1 MFTRQG
7 RIMHAFHFGNFL
19 SFSMSPLEILIRG
32 TIMYW
37 FLFLLLRFL
46 LRRDTGSAGISG
58 ILFVV
63 LLGDAAQNAMIGNG
77 NTVAD
82 GAMLIATLAAW
93 NYLLDWLGSRM
104 PLMARLTDPPAIL
117 LVRDGGVI
125 GRNMRREHI
134 TLDEV
139 ESQLRKKGLERLDQV
154 KRMYLENDG
163 GFSVICA

>member
-1 MFTRQG
+1 
-7 RIMHAFHFGNFL
+7 MHVLHFGNFL

-37 FLFLLLRFL
+37 FLFLLLRFV
-46 LRRDTGSAGISG
+46 LRRDAGSAGISG

-82 GAMLIATLAAW
+82 GAMLIAVLAAW
-93 NYLLDWLGSRM
+93 NYLLDWLGAHL
-104 PLMARLTDPPAIL
+104 PLMARLTAPPAIL
-117 LVRDGGVI
+117 LVRDGSVI
-125 GRNMRREHI
+125 GRNLRREHV

-154 KRMYLENDG
+154 KRMYLESDG

>member
-1 MFTRQG
+1 MN
-7 RIMHAFHFGNFL
+7 ALHFSNFL

-77 NTVAD
+77 HTVAD
-82 GAMLIATLAAW
+82 GAVLIATLAAW
-93 NYLLDWLGSRM
+93 NLLLDWLGIRFKAI
-104 PLMARLTDPPAIL
+104 ARLTEAPPVL
-117 LVRDGGVI
+117 LVRNGRLMD
-125 GRNMRREHI
+125 RNMRRELVTPEEI
-134 TLDEV
+134 EAG
-139 ESQLRKKGLERLDQV
+139 LRKKGLESFDHV
-154 KRMYLENDG
+154 EAMYMEGDG
-163 GFSVICA
+163 SFSIIKSNG

>member
-1 MFTRQG
+1 
-7 RIMHAFHFGNFL
+7 MHALHFSNFL

-37 FLFLLLRFL
+37 CLFLLLRFV

-82 GAMLIATLAAW
+82 GGLLIATLAAW
-93 NYLLDWLGSRM
+93 NYLLDWLGSRI
-104 PLMARLTDPPAIL
+104 PLAARLTDPPPIL
-117 LVRDGGVI
+117 LVRDGSVI
-125 GRNMRREHI
+125 GRNLRREHV

>member
-1 MFTRQG
+1 
-7 RIMHAFHFGNFL
+7 MHALHFSNFL

-37 FLFLLLRFL
+37 CLFLLLRFL

-77 NTVAD
+77 NTVVD
-82 GAMLIATLAAW
+82 GGLLIATLAAW
-93 NYLLDWLGSRM
+93 NYLLDWLGSRIA
-104 PLMARLTDPPAIL
+104 LVARLTDPPAIL
-117 LVRDGGVI
+117 LVRDGSVI
-125 GRNMRREHI
+125 GRNMRRERV

-163 GFSVICA
+163 GFSVICT

>member
-1 MFTRQG
+1 MP
-7 RIMHAFHFGNFL
+7 ALHFSNFL

-37 FLFLLLRFL
+37 CLFLLLRFV

-82 GAMLIATLAAW
+82 GGLLIATLAAW
-93 NYLLDWLGSRM
+93 NYLLDWLGSRVT
-104 PLMARLTDPPAIL
+104 LVGRLTDPPPIL
-117 LVRDGGVI
+117 LVRDGSVI
-125 GRNMRREHI
+125 GRNLRREHV
-134 TLDEV
+134 TRDEV

>member
-1 MFTRQG
+1 MN
-7 RIMHAFHFGNFL
+7 ALHFSNFL

-37 FLFLLLRFL
+37 CLFLLLRFL

-77 NTVAD
+77 NTVVD
-82 GAMLIATLAAW
+82 GGLLIATLAAW
-93 NYLLDWLGSRM
+93 NYLLDWLGSRIA
-104 PLMARLTDPPAIL
+104 LVARLTDPPAIL
-117 LVRDGGVI
+117 LVRDGSVI
-125 GRNMRREHI
+125 GRNMRRERV

-163 GFSVICA
+163 GFSVICT